1 MHAQIRKVS
10 FQIFS
15 SIVFHFLVPC
25 RELARAQ
32 QAVTEVAEQFAH
44 LNREKKMRPW
54 PAESEGKEF
63 KMKIFCKILPKN
75 AKKFDDFFLKY

>member
-1 MHAQIRKVS
+1 MHAKIKKVS

-54 PAESEGKEF
+54 PAESEGKKEKGIYF
-63 KMKIFCKILPKN
+63 FAKILSN
-75 AKKFDDFFLKY
+75 FVKFV

>member
-1 MHAQIRKVS
+1 MHAKIKKVS

-54 PAESEGKEF
+54 PVESEGITEMNII
-63 KMKIFCKILPKN
+63 KMYII
-75 AKKFDDFFLKY
+75 

>member
-1 MHAQIRKVS
+1 MHAKIKKVS

-54 PAESEGKEF
+54 PAESEGTLRDYEE
-63 KMKIFCKILPKN
+63 IF
-75 AKKFDDFFLKY
+75 

>member
-1 MHAQIRKVS
+1 MHAKIKKVS

-54 PAESEGKEF
+54 PAESEGMSVSEKLVSCE
-63 KMKIFCKILPKN
+63 LLARP
-75 AKKFDDFFLKY
+75 LRS

>member
-1 MHAQIRKVS
+1 MHAKIKKVS

-54 PAESEGKEF
+54 PAEGEGMSVSEKLVSCE
-63 KMKIFCKILPKN
+63 LLARP
-75 AKKFDDFFLKY
+75 LRS